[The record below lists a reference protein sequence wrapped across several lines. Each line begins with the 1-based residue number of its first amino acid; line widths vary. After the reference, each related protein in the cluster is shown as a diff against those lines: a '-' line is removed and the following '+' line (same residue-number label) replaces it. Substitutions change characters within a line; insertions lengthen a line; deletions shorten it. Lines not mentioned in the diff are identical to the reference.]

1 MQCYTGNTQTYTFQ
15 ISVQTS
21 WQGPGICIKY
31 LGINLSHDS
40 RWNHH
45 VNAITTKANKT
56 LIFLRRNL
64 RTCSAKSREQAHK
77 ALVTDCWIQC
87 HCLGPLRSYKN
98 IQQYWNDSTPSSL
111 HNCWV
116 HGRYNRWD
124 SVTDMLTSLNSR
136 SLELRWSE
144 ALLCMLYKQC
154 NELATYNKLLA
165 TSFRENIRAD

>member
-40 RWNHH
+40 CWNHH

-77 ALVTDCWIQC
+77 ALVRPIVEYSATVWDPYVAIRTYNNIEMIQ
-87 HCLGPLRSYKN
+87 RRAA
-98 IQQYWNDSTPSSL
+98 
-111 HNCWV
+111 CWV
-116 HGRYNRWD
+116 RGRYNR
-124 SVTDMLTSLNSR
+124 
-136 SLELRWSE
+136 
-144 ALLCMLYKQC
+144 
-154 NELATYNKLLA
+154 
-165 TSFRENIRAD
+165 